1 MMITGK
7 PRGCKISECNK
18 YETGKLK
25 VVSYMEGF
33 WYEI

>member
-18 YETGKLK
+18 YEAGKLK